1 MTGIKL
7 VINFMKFSKNNPLV
21 SVIIPTKN
29 NIRTIQRCLQSVK
42 DQSYINIELI
52 VVDNHSTDGTLE
64 IATKFTDKVYTKGPE
79 RSAQRNFGAS
89 KAKGKYL
96 LIHDSDIYFHRKTV
110 EECVKLCE
118 KQQAD
123 AVIIP
128 EKSIGEGYWAKVKSL
143 ERDLYAGNDYIEAPR
158 FFSTNIYKGIGGYN
172 ETLTGPEDWDLMIRI
187 RENSFKILR
196 AKNIIFHDEG
206 VVKIFG
212 SSIKKRYYIK
222 SFDEYKKMH
231 PTWYKKQVNIFVRY
245 PANRMMHFFIRYPI
259 KTVSMIIMKGIEYLS
274 TKIK

>member
-1 MTGIKL
+1 
-7 VINFMKFSKNNPLV
+7 MKFSKNNPLV